1 MCSDILA
8 TGMHVICSILI
19 NCHVLFKLLEKW
31 FWRWAHFRPKHVCLI
46 VCQLSWLWVQ
56 SLLDRNWTQLQGEL
70 SLPTAEDSAAVYP
83 GIKCM
88 LWERLAG
95 GLSQEGTFCLLL
107 FAHQGL
113 QPTALPRVLQSLCW
127 MLCLLTFHPICWLNL
142 FSLAPYLRHL
152 LIQN

>member
-1 MCSDILA
+1 
-8 TGMHVICSILI
+8 MHVICSILI
-19 NCHVLFKLLEKW
+19 NCHVLFKLLETW
-31 FWRWAHFRPKHVCLI
+31 FWRWAPFQAQACVSYSVPTVMTFESRRSVN
-46 VCQLSWLWVQ
+46 QLG
-56 SLLDRNWTQLQGEL
+56 RNWTQLQGES

-88 LWERLAG
+88 LWEWLAG

-113 QPTALPRVLQSLCW
+113 QPTALPRVLQSLRW

-142 FSLAPYLRHL
+142 LFSLAPYLRNL